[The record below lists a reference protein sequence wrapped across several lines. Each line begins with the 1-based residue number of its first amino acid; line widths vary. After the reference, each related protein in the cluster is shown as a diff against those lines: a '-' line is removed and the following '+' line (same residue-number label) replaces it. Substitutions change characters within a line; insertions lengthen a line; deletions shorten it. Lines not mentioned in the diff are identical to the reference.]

1 MKRITFLFTLM
12 LLAFSTQ
19 GWAESKNGTDFQ
31 EGDNWYLMLE
41 DFEGTVP
48 AMGSN
53 MSGVS
58 EIIEDAGNHLMK
70 YACKAYNSSE
80 YMYVDIL
87 IPEGISFSS
96 TVFSAIEFK
105 LKNSGWD
112 VRNKTLNVSIGE
124 INTVI
129 GTITTQS
136 DGQPI
141 KVYAVPLTEFDGNN
155 SVRLYIGGGYT
166 TNSCYFELDD
176 IRLKYINTPGP
187 VGPKDLTGVSLK
199 SATTITVG
207 GSEKLVPTFT
217 PSNATNKNVTWES
230 NNTDVA
236 TVDNDGTVH
245 GVAAGTATITVK
257 TEDGGYTATCEVTVE
272 ETSSMNGQLYFDGT
286 NVCLMVEDFEGSPVI
301 SLVNDKGGNASL
313 KDITISDKTTK
324 ALKYETGKGQGD
336 EYVAIKVALP
346 AGKTLSDVYSDLI
359 FDVVYDGTGSDNNY
373 KQVKICLN
381 ETSNMISNAQW
392 GEAVTDNWVLK
403 SYSLSGKYT
412 NENIFTLLVGGVYS
426 NGMKYYIDNIRLKLT
441 STASGTNAGANIGWS
456 YNAANTTLTFAGT
469 GAMADFSGSSSV
481 PWKDYK
487 STTTN
492 VIVAEGITTIGK
504 TSFYQFSK
512 MTSIILP
519 STLTLIREQSFKA
532 GDGTTSWALPEITI
546 PANVETIESS
556 AFKCIGGSFA
566 TVNFENGSKL
576 ISIKSDAFNGCNNLT
591 SVNITSPYLEE
602 LGTNALRIKN
612 KEVVITLHS
621 NPTGISGALYS
632 GNYKECNLVLNDAEK
647 PFMAAT
653 SENTYNNV
661 TYTRNYASLYSTTIL
676 PFAPETVEGVTYYAI
691 SSATDNSVTFTTV
704 DNPIENTP
712 YLIGLTAVGEKEF
725 SAANVTI
732 PANQTKASTSAADW
746 TMTGTYV
753 KADKAAADNAY
764 GFSGGQL
771 YKNTGTMT
779 VNPFRAYFTTASSN
793 AKAVMDVE
801 FGNTPTAINNL
812 ENGSFEFNEV
822 YNLNG
827 VRQNSLQN
835 GVNIVK
841 MANGK
846 TMKIILNK

>member
-31 EGDNWYLMLE
+31 VGDNWYLMLE
-41 DFEGTVP
+41 DFEGTAP
-48 AMGSN
+48 AIGTTNEKS
-53 MSGVS
+53 SAIV
-58 EIIEDAGNHLMK
+58 AGNADNRYIHQK
-70 YACKAYNSSE
+70 YTSYGYSDFYISLTLPSGKTLSSDFCELSYDIQCLNGDCKYKGDYTVKIGSSNDPIVATE
-80 YMYVDIL
+80 IFKTNVSDRVLNEWNTQTIN
-87 IPEGISFSS
+87 FSS
-96 TVFSAIEFK
+96 
-105 LKNSGWD
+105 
-112 VRNKTLNVSIGE
+112 KTLTDAETFYLFIG
-124 INTVI
+124 
-129 GTITTQS
+129 IT
-136 DGQPI
+136 GQNAE
-141 KVYAVPLTEFDGNN
+141 Y
-155 SVRLYIGGGYT
+155 YID
-166 TNSCYFELDD
+166 N
-176 IRLKYINTPGP
+176 IRLKYKEAPTPTDP
-187 VGPKDLTGVSLK
+187 VAVEGVSLK

-245 GVAAGTATITVK
+245 GVAAGTATITVT
-257 TEDGGYTATCEVTVE
+257 TEDGGFTATCEVTVE

-456 YNAANTTLTFAGT
+456 YNDANTTLTFAGT
-469 GAMADFSGSSSV
+469 GAMTGYTSSSGR
-481 PWKDYK
+481 PWNSCVNKLK
-487 STTTN
+487 T
-492 VIVAEGITTIGK
+492 VVFGEGITEVGALCCYNAPNIESISFPKSIAIINERAFEQSSGKSGMKSLTIPENV
-504 TSFYQFSK
+504 
-512 MTSIILP
+512 TSIGA
-519 STLTLIREQSFKA
+519 T
-532 GDGTTSWALPEITI
+532 
-546 PANVETIESS
+546 
-556 AFKCIGGSFA
+556 AFKSNDGLQTIDILS
-566 TVNFENGSKL
+566 SKL
-576 ISIKSDAFNGCNNLT
+576 ASLGDQAFYTGNT
-591 SVNITSPYLEE
+591 SSQFTFHSFPSF
-602 LGTNALRIKN
+602 GTNALYKLNGCDFVLIDNEHPYIASTNTYSFNKGAGKN
-612 KEVVITLHS
+612 IANMTYNRTFASAYSTIVLPFIPSEI
-621 NPTGISGALYS
+621 PSGVTFY
-632 GNYKECNLVLNDAEK
+632 E
-647 PFMAAT
+647 MTAT
-653 SENTYNNV
+653 S
-661 TYTRNYASLYSTTIL
+661 AS
-676 PFAPETVEGVTYYAI
+676 
-691 SSATDNSVTFTTV
+691 SVTFTELVGTPV
-704 DNPIENTP
+704 AGKP
-712 YLIGLTAVGEKEF
+712 YLIAASGE
-725 SAANVTI
+725 VTF
-732 PANQTKASTSAADW
+732 AKNSFDATDLVVAETQTKTQDDW
-746 TMTGTYV
+746 IMYPVFQKVV
-753 KADKAAADNAY
+753 KTTADNAY

-771 YKNTGTMT
+771 YKNTGNMT